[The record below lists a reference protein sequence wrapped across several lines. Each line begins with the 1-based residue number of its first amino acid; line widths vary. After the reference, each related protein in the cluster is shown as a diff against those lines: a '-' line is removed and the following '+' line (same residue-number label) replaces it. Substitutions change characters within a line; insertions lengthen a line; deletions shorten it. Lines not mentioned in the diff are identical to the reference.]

1 MRISVLTVG
10 KPRQP
15 ALAEAIRDYETRAA
29 RYWTLDIIEVKEESA
44 RALAPAQ
51 VKDREAERLMNRMPA
66 DAQVVVCDLGGEALT
81 SEAFA
86 DWLATLRDRAHNV
99 AFVVGG
105 AYGIGDM
112 LRSRANRRLSLAPWT
127 LPHEIARLV
136 LTEQLYRAGSMSRGE
151 PYHK

>member
-1 MRISVLTVG
+1 MRVSVLTVG

-15 ALAEAIRDYETRAA
+15 ALAEAIREYETRAA

-44 RALAPAQ
+44 RALPSAQ
-51 VKDREAERLMNRMPA
+51 VKEREAERLMDRMPS
-66 DAQVVVCDLGGEALT
+66 DAQMVACDPGGDSMT

-86 DWLATLRDRAHNV
+86 GWLTSLRDRAHNV

-105 AYGIGDM
+105 AYGIGDS
-112 LRSRANRRLSLAPWT
+112 LRLRATRRISLAPWT

-136 LTEQLYRAGSMSRGE
+136 LVEQLYRAGSMSRGE

>member
-1 MRISVLTVG
+1 MRVSVLTVG

-15 ALAEAIRDYETRAA
+15 ALAEVIHDYETRAA

-44 RALAPAQ
+44 KAILPAQ
-51 VKDREAERLMNRMPA
+51 VKDREAERLLDRMPA
-66 DAQVVVCDLGGEALT
+66 DAQVVACDPGGESMT

-86 DWLATLRDRAHNV
+86 GWMASLRDRAHNV

-105 AYGIGDM
+105 AYGIGDS
-112 LRSRANRRLSLAPWT
+112 LRARADRRISLAPWT

-136 LTEQLYRAGSMSRGE
+136 LVEQLYRAGSMSRGE